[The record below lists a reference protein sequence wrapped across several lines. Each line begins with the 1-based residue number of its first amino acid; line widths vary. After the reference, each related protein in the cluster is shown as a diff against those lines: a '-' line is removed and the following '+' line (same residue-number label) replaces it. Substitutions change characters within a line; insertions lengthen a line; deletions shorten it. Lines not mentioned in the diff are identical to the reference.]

1 MVNHSDGFEVGAA
14 LGFAV
19 GSMVGLSDG
28 FEVGAAHGFKEDSI
42 LVVGKSEGTIRVDGR
57 NVGTYVGTGGSSM
70 EGAIVGLNDGFW
82 VSDCGGNL
90 MVKEG

>member
-1 MVNHSDGFEVGAA
+1 
-14 LGFAV
+14 
-19 GSMVGLSDG
+19 MVGLSDG
-28 FEVGAAHGFKEDSI
+28 FEVGAALGFKEDSI

-82 VSDCGGNL
+82 VSDCGGKL